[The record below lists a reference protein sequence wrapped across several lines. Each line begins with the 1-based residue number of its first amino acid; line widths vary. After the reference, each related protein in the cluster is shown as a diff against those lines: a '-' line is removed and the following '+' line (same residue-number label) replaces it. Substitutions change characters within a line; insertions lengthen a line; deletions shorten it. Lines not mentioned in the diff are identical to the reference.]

1 MNKLEGRH
9 AVVTGAGRGIGRAI
23 AAGLAE
29 EGALVTLVAR
39 SREPL
44 DDLASEIQT
53 NGGQA
58 SVAAADV
65 STPEGVASIASP
77 PDWPRS
83 GSWSTPP
90 ACSGPCNSSRNRTW
104 SSGWPPSVPT
114 SSPCT

>member
-1 MNKLEGRH
+1 MKAAARSHYGWSGGSVVNKLEGRH

-58 SVAAADV
+58 IVAAADV
-65 STPEGVASIASP
+65 STPAGVASIASP
-77 PDWPRS
+77 PDWPPVRIP
-83 GSWSTPP
+83 GQRRRRVRP
-90 ACSGPCNSSRNRTW
+90 
-104 SSGWPPSVPT
+104 
-114 SSPCT
+114 